1 MKKFLVLLLMCVFC
15 LTGCSED
22 GSSDEAISEKY
33 SIGEEVELGGVL
45 FNIYKIDDS
54 NNELYLLAQSNVGT
68 TTFSDSERPY
78 DEQHDYEGSLV
89 EGYVNKFVDEL
100 EDKGYS
106 IKSSGIID
114 KDDLYNLGFVDSVTK
129 SGRPYICE
137 EVPEFVKYEEN
148 YWLSGYYKVETYS
161 WVYSNEEIDTQSCED
176 EYGVRPIIVIEPS
189 EIDKQPQIVDE
200 NLTIKDIVNSDCVW
214 TSEGGIANPYDLFY
228 FDCENMTFTNVFESS
243 EMSHTS
249 EYDMKFVDEKTIQID
264 GLRRGYDY
272 PAEITIVN
280 ENKLRIRFL
289 DDKHNDGDYYLNKVD
304 E

>member
-22 GSSDEAISEKY
+22 GSSDEVLTEKY
-33 SIGEEVELGGVL
+33 SIGDEVELGGVL
-45 FNIYKIDDS
+45 FNIYKIDD
-54 NNELYLLAQSNVGT
+54 NKDELYLLAQSNVT
-68 TTFSDSERPY
+68 TTIFSDEERSYGDP
-78 DEQHDYEGSLV
+78 HDYEGSLV
-89 EGYVNKFVDEL
+89 EGYVNEFVDGL

-106 IKSSGIID
+106 ITSSGIIN
-114 KDDLYNLGFVDSVTK
+114 KDDLIELGFKVAGLNGT
-129 SGRPYICE
+129 
-137 EVPEFVKYEEN
+137 KYELEN
-148 YWLSGYYKVETYS
+148 APDFIKNEVNFWLDGYCKYSTYA
-161 WVYSNEEIDTQSCED
+161 WVYSNETITTEECED
-176 EYGVRPIIVIEPS
+176 EYGVRPIIVVAPS

-200 NLTIKDIVNSDCVW
+200 NLTIKDIVNSDCAW

-243 EMSHTS
+243 EMSNTS
-249 EYDMKFVDEKTIQID
+249 VYDMKFVDEKTVQID
-264 GLRRGYDY
+264 GLMRGYDY

-289 DDKHNDGDYYLNKVD
+289 DDKHNDGDYYLNKVN